1 MAGRDKLTHI
11 EHKRVLDVVT
21 EKYGSVTAETV
32 VTAARNAAD
41 LFDAELAAKVRSH
54 FEWDDSKAG
63 EKHRLA
69 QARSFIVI
77 YVDRPVKVA
86 PRKKVIM
93 TAPASV
99 AVPAN
104 GHARKYV
111 ASTSEDGRRQLLG
124 DSLSSSYGLDQW
136 LNRYRAALH
145 EGGAGEVAMAVEAA
159 REVLA
164 KLLQPVAED
173 AKAS

>member
-1 MAGRDKLTHI
+1 MARAHMSHV
-11 EHKRVLDVVT
+11 EHRKVLDVVT

-32 VTAARNAAD
+32 VMAARNAAD

-63 EKHRLA
+63 ERHRLA
-69 QARSFIVI
+69 QARNFIVI
-77 YVDRPVKVA
+77 YVDRPVKVG

-111 ASTSEDGRRQLLG
+111 ASTSAHGRRQLLA

-145 EGGAGEVAMAVEAA
+145 EGGAGEVVTAVEAA
-159 REVLA
+159 REVLS
-164 KLLQPVAED
+164 KLLQPVVED

>member
-1 MAGRDKLTHI
+1 MAGRNKLTHI
-11 EHKRVLDVVT
+11 EHRKVLDVVT

-32 VTAARNAAD
+32 VTAARYAAK
-41 LFDAELAAKVRSH
+41 LFDKELAGKVRSH
-54 FEWDDSKAG
+54 FEWDDAKAG

-77 YVDRPVKVA
+77 YIDRPVTVA
-86 PRKKVIM
+86 PHRKIIM

-111 ASTSEDGRRQLLG
+111 GSTTPLGRRQLLG
-124 DSLSSSYGLDQW
+124 DSLASSSGLDQW

-145 EGGAGEVAMAVEAA
+145 EGGAGEVVTAVEAA
-159 REVLA
+159 REVLS
-164 KLLQPVAED
+164 KLLQPPVED